1 MKLTKYQKAR
11 LLEYEWDI
19 IETEVDGKEQ
29 NCSWVSLTPEDG
41 IIFQGVASHFG
52 LTGDSDCIKLLVVA
66 TIEEEAEE
74 DEEE

>member
-1 MKLTKYQKAR
+1 MKLTKNQKAR

-19 IETEVDGKEQ
+19 VETEADGKEQ
-29 NCSWVSLTPEDG
+29 NCSWVSVTPEDG
-41 IIFQGVASHFG
+41 TIFQEVASHFG

>member
-29 NCSWVSLTPEDG
+29 NCSW
-41 IIFQGVASHFG
+41 I
-52 LTGDSDCIKLLVVA
+52 
-66 TIEEEAEE
+66 
-74 DEEE
+74 